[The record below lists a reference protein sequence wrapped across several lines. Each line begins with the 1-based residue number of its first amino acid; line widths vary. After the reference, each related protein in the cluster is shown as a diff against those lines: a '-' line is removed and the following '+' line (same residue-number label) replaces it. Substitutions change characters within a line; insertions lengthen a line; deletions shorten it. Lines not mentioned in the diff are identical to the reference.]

1 METMEKHI
9 GKRLKAARLKL
20 GLKAA
25 EVGAACN
32 LTRSRIY
39 GFEASK
45 FILPKQLPGFAKALR
60 IPPDGR
66 DRGARDHDRNGRRRG
81 SRASPCSRRW
91 QARSSL
97 GPNPGQDRLPRR
109 QGGG

>member
-1 METMEKHI
+1 M
-9 GKRLKAARLKL
+9 LKAARLKL

-45 FILPKQLPGFAKALR
+45 FILPKQPPGLAKALR
-60 IPPDGR
+60 ISLQQLQAEKAPTVEKTKKG
-66 DRGARDHDRNGRRRG
+66 DRKEPEKKL
-81 SRASPCSRRW
+81 SRTE
-91 QARSSL
+91 
-97 GPNPGQDRLPRR
+97 NY
-109 QGGG
+109 